1 MKAIIHSGVPGKASF
16 VTDRPQ
22 PQLRPGYVLVDV
34 RAVAMNPTDHKHID
48 TWNNKGLLAGC
59 DFAGVVS
66 KLGSGYKKDWKVG
79 DRICGFVHGGNELQG
94 EDGAFAEHI
103 VAKADTALRFPEN
116 MTFEEASTLGVGVIT
131 VGQAL
136 FMQMGISKPVIG
148 HTPPAKGNYILIYGG
163 STATGSI
170 AIQLA
175 KL

>member
-1 MKAIIHSGVPGKASF
+1 MKAIIHAGVPGKASF
-16 VTDRPQ
+16 VTDRPV

-48 TWNNKGLLAGC
+48 TWNKKGLLSGC

-66 KLGSGYKKDWKVG
+66 RLGSAYQKDWKVG

-94 EDGAFAEHI
+94 EDGAFAKHI
-103 VAKADTALRFPEN
+103 VAKADTALRFPET
-116 MTFEEASTLGVGVIT
+116 MTFEEASTLGVAVIT

-136 FMQMGISKPVIG
+136 FMEMGLPKPAVDT
-148 HTPPAKGNYILIYGG
+148 TPPAKGEYILIYGG

-170 AIQLA
+170 AIQFARL
-175 KL
+175 